1 MKPYMRLFEIIREY
15 SSKSIEP
22 DPIAVLAWVQLFH
35 SGLGIFL
42 CLTSFF
48 DGTLQNASRSE
59 AGGFVFFALMIG
71 FVFAWVGIICGYGL
85 SKQQTWA
92 WVGTLILQ
100 GLNLLGGLFGLL
112 DCFLSVARAVS
123 QPLQP
128 SNASG
133 IPILLLQIILSVTIL
148 QWLFLYKAVFFKSNR
163 Q

>member
-1 MKPYMRLFEIIREY
+1 MRLFEIIREY

-48 DGTLQNASRSE
+48 DGTLQNASRSG

-71 FVFAWVGIICGYGL
+71 FVFAWVGVICGYGL
-85 SKQQTWA
+85 SKHQIWA
-92 WVGTLILQ
+92 WIGTLMLQ
-100 GLNLLGGLFGLL
+100 SLNLLGGLFGLL
-112 DCFLSVARAVS
+112 DSFLSGARAVS

-128 SNASG
+128 SDSISN
-133 IPILLLQIILSVTIL
+133 IPILLLQIPLSVTIL
-148 QWLFLYKAVFFKSNR
+148 QWLFSYKAIFFKSNR